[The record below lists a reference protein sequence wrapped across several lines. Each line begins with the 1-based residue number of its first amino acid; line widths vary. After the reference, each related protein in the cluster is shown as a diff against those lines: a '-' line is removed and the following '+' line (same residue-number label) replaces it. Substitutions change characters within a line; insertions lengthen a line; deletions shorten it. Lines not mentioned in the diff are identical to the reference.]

1 MKTVKHTPRPWKVDE
16 WNYST
21 ATPPH
26 KDLVVLNSEMKLATV
41 DWDEGNDNPY
51 TVQEQTAK
59 ANARLIAAAPDL
71 LEALKALLDYA
82 NDYSDAMAKE
92 GKGAEQLG
100 TLADS
105 VSVAGMAR
113 AAIAKATE

>member
-1 MKTVKHTPRPWKVDE
+1 METPKHTPGPWKVDE

-59 ANARLIAAAPDL
+59 ANARLIAAAPDML
-71 LEALKALLDYA
+71 AALRGLMRAVSGEAVEATCYA
-82 NDYSDAMAKE
+82 AAI
-92 GKGAEQLG
+92 
-100 TLADS
+100 T
-105 VSVAGMAR
+105 VAVKIAR
-113 AAIAKATE
+113 AAIAKAEERE